1 MDVIQDGNNTRQRIE
16 EILKDNQKSKKKFY
30 NNPLLVGIF
39 CVFISLIGSYFIAHH
54 LDTINLDRP
63 TTAEIQIVDFKI
75 DNVNPKQNLYDIGVD
90 LRVENPKYFQRSITI
105 DEISINV
112 NVPDELRPELVNI
125 SDYYISRNWM
135 DSPAYSSGT
144 RLTVKPGEV
153 EKIDSYSNRHQFAL
167 SVSGKYKVRVRVDY
181 YDSLSKRPPLYGYF
195 NISVGNGAIYTTNDL
210 EFPIKLE
217 PSLST
222 N

>member
-1 MDVIQDGNNTRQRIE
+1 MDGIIDGKDTPRRIE
-16 EILKDNQKSKKKFY
+16 EILKDNQKSNTKIS
-30 NNPLLVGIF
+30 NNPLFIGLI
-39 CVFISLIGSYFIAHH
+39 CVFISLIGSYFIATY
-54 LDTINLDRP
+54 LDAINLDRP
-63 TTAEIQIVDFKI
+63 TTAEIQIIDFKI

-90 LRVENPKYFQRSITI
+90 LRIENPKYFQRSITI
-105 DEISINV
+105 DEISINI
-112 NVPDELRPELVNI
+112 NVPDEVRPELVNI

-144 RLTVKPGEV
+144 NLTIKPGEV
-153 EKIDSYSNRHQFAL
+153 AKIDSHSNRHQFAL

-195 NISVGNGAIYTTNDL
+195 DISIGKGAIYTNNL

-217 PSLST
+217 SSLPT

>member
-1 MDVIQDGNNTRQRIE
+1 MRRIKNGKDTPERIE
-16 EILKDNQKSKKKFY
+16 NILKDNQKSNTKIY
-30 NNPLLVGIF
+30 NNPLFVGLI
-39 CVFISLIGSYFIAHH
+39 CVLISLIGSYFIATY

-63 TTAEIQIVDFKI
+63 TTAEIQIIDFKI
-75 DNVNPKQNLYDIGVD
+75 DNVNSKQNLYDIGVD
-90 LRVENPKYFQRSITI
+90 LRIENPKYFQRSITI

-135 DSPAYSSGT
+135 DSHAYSSGT
-144 RLTVKPGEV
+144 HLTVKPGEV
-153 EKIDSYSNRHQFAL
+153 EKIDSYSNRHQFSL

-195 NISVGNGAIYTTNDL
+195 DIYLGSGAIYTKES
-210 EFPIKLE
+210 EFPMKLE
-217 PSLST
+217 TASRIP
-222 N
+222 